1 MSISSAQSIRNLP
14 NQDSPL
20 SQRKFSVGIY
30 SLCLSC
36 FLYFRRERS
45 SKFLNCSSRV
55 FFAAVA
61 REKDRVL
68 DKVLDSYPA
77 WILWLV
83 EGRPLPLPLPP
94 PPLDETRRLEARLSL
109 GPPTE
114 LGRELEAATAF
125 LEEEDG
131 LYLEELFGL
140 SESPCC
146 HYNNIQLSLS
156 CV

>member
-1 MSISSAQSIRNLP
+1 MWVFMEFA
-14 NQDSPL
+14 
-20 SQRKFSVGIY
+20 V
-30 SLCLSC
+30 SLFII

-45 SKFLNCSSRV
+45 SKLLNGSSRV
-55 FFAAVA
+55 FLEAVA
-61 REKDRVL
+61 REK

-109 GPPTE
+109 GPPAE

-125 LEEEDG
+125 LEEDV

-146 HYNNIQLSLS
+146 QRKTKYN
-156 CV
+156 